1 MICAPT
7 YLCIVCRE
15 GFPSE
20 RVEAALHRV
29 ELATKHQS
37 SNFGLGL
44 ITVNIVKALLL
55 QPALDQKKGFFSDFA
70 FPSLLSFLLF
80 LCHKLFSL
88 YILHVSPL
96 FLHFCK

>member
-1 MICAPT
+1 MFPSSPTKLIQKYMICAPT

-44 ITVNIVKALLL
+44 ITVNIVIALLL
-55 QPALDQKKGFFSDFA
+55 QPAMDQKKGFFSHFA
-70 FPSLLSFLLF
+70 FP
-80 LCHKLFSL
+80 
-88 YILHVSPL
+88 
-96 FLHFCK
+96 

>member
-44 ITVNIVKALLL
+44 ITVNIVIALLL
-55 QPALDQKKGFFSDFA
+55 QPAMDPKKGFFLTFCFPLIPFFLVFFFA
-70 FPSLLSFLLF
+70 IFEL
-80 LCHKLFSL
+80 
-88 YILHVSPL
+88 
-96 FLHFCK
+96 

>member
-44 ITVNIVKALLL
+44 IMVNIKIALLH
-55 QPALDQKKGFFSDFA
+55 QPAMDQKKGFFPRFC
-70 FPSLLSFLLF
+70 FPLVYFFLFSFLLF
-80 LCHKLFSL
+80 FVL
-88 YILHVSPL
+88 
-96 FLHFCK
+96 